1 MDVVMIGVLLVCF
14 GSVAL
19 LVVWCDSLS
28 NRKGR

>member
-1 MDVVMIGVLLVCF
+1 MDVLMIGVLLVCF

-19 LVVWCDSLS
+19 LVVWCDRSA